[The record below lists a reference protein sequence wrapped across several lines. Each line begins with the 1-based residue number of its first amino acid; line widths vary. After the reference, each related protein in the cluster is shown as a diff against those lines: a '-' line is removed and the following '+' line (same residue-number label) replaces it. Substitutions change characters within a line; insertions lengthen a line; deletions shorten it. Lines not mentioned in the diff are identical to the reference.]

1 MEQRNNYIKGVSKNG
16 FRFSIKREILESY
29 DFFELL
35 GESEDN
41 PLVMPKILKMLL
53 GNEQKK
59 KFIAFLSK
67 KNENV
72 SVAKVTEEL
81 ESIFKSIDKIKN

>member
-1 MEQRNNYIKGVSKNG
+1 
-16 FRFSIKREILESY
+16 
-29 DFFELL
+29 
-35 GESEDN
+35 
-41 PLVMPKILKMLL
+41 MPKILKMLL